1 MNPVVI
7 VWLVMVIVFII
18 AELATVGLLSIWFA
32 AGALVAMIIAICG
45 GPIPLQLAAFF
56 IVSIILL
63 IATKSWAQKY
73 INSRTIKTNVDSLIG
88 KKTVITQRV
97 SNLDQTGKTV
107 LSGQEWT
114 VRSDDDSVTFQ
125 EGELVEV
132 VRISGV
138 KLIVKKI

>member
-1 MNPVVI
+1 MIPVVI
-7 VWLVMVIVFII
+7 VWLVMVIVFVI

-32 AGALVAMIIAICG
+32 AGALVAMIIAIFG

-73 INSRTIKTNVDSLIG
+73 INSRTTKTNVDSLIG
-88 KKTVITQRV
+88 KRTVITQRV

-114 VRSDDDSVTFQ
+114 VRSDDDSVIFE

-138 KLIVKKI
+138 KLIVKKV

>member
-1 MNPVVI
+1 MIPVVI
-7 VWLVMVIVFII
+7 VWLVMVIVFVI

-32 AGALVAMIIAICG
+32 AGALVAMIIAIFG
-45 GPIPLQLAAFF
+45 GPVPLQLAAFF

-73 INSRTIKTNVDSLIG
+73 INSRTTKTNVDSLIG
-88 KKTVITQRV
+88 KRTVITQRV

-114 VRSDDDSVTFQ
+114 VRSDDDSVTFE

-138 KLIVKKI
+138 KLIVKKV

>member
-18 AELATVGLLSIWFA
+18 AELLSIWFA

-45 GPIPLQLAAFF
+45 GPIPLQLTAFF

>member
-45 GPIPLQLAAFF
+45 GPIPLQLTAFF

-73 INSRTIKTNVDSLIG
+73 INSRTTKTNVDSLIG

>member
-1 MNPVVI
+1 MIPVVI
-7 VWLVMVIVFII
+7 VWLVMVIVFVI

-32 AGALVAMIIAICG
+32 AGALVAMIIAIFG

-73 INSRTIKTNVDSLIG
+73 INSRTTKTNVDSLIG
-88 KKTVITQRV
+88 KRTVITQRV

-114 VRSDDDSVTFQ
+114 VRSDDDSVTFE

-138 KLIVKKI
+138 KLIVKKV